1 MPRRTTLGSGW
12 RGLTVIIRFP
22 VAGCRLRRGWDGAS
36 PVLNVPGD
44 RELLDWVR
52 WLGGAETRGVFV
64 CQNHWRDAE
73 LGGRG

>member
-1 MPRRTTLGSGW
+1 MCATPHDSGVW
-12 RGLTVIIRFP
+12 LARVNDDHT

-44 RELLDWVR
+44 RELLDWVL
-52 WLGGAETRGVFV
+52 WLGGAERRGVFV

>member
-1 MPRRTTLGSGW
+1 M
-12 RGLTVIIRFP
+12 
-22 VAGCRLRRGWDGAS
+22 RRGWDGAS

-44 RELLDWVR
+44 RELLDWVL

-73 LGGRG
+73 LGGCG